1 MWQTVPSFLFC
12 SLYHYWSPLLYRD
25 DAGDDG
31 SQFSTVF
38 NEENRHTPLN
48 QTELLKF
55 STHVAKFSGKIA
67 NPSLKK
73 TNIVTKTTNITA
85 VNIGFLK
92 ITCEVMLTRFIYIH
106 VLFRIILK
114 EWRETKCPKTK
125 INNRTNLSYL
135 YGVWISSISSAV
147 LFSYEIFLIK
157 LLYLHVNG
165 SCWTQESVLLSMYHT
180 CN

>member
-1 MWQTVPSFLFC
+1 MWQTEPSFLFC

-67 NPSLKK
+67 KSFIKK
-73 TNIVTKTTNITA
+73 DKYCYENYKHYNCELLW
-85 VNIGFLK
+85 FLES
-92 ITCEVMLTRFIYIH
+92 TCEVMLTRDIYIYIYTCT
-106 VLFRIILK
+106 VPNYFEK
-114 EWRETKCPKTK
+114 WRETKCPKTK

-135 YGVWISSISSAV
+135 YGVWIWNAGTV
-147 LFSYEIFLIK
+147 LYRD
-157 LLYLHVNG
+157 
-165 SCWTQESVLLSMYHT
+165 
-180 CN
+180 

>member
-1 MWQTVPSFLFC
+1 M
-12 SLYHYWSPLLYRD
+12 LYRD

-67 NPSLKK
+67 NHSLKK

-85 VNIGFLK
+85 VNYCGFL
-92 ITCEVMLTRFIYIH
+92 R
-106 VLFRIILK
+106 VLVRL
-114 EWRETKCPKTK
+114 C
-125 INNRTNLSYL
+125 
-135 YGVWISSISSAV
+135 
-147 LFSYEIFLIK
+147 
-157 LLYLHVNG
+157 
-165 SCWTQESVLLSMYHT
+165 
-180 CN
+180 

>member
-67 NPSLKK
+67 NPSLKRQILLRK
-73 TNIVTKTTNITA
+73 LQTLQLWTIVVSWDYLWGY
-85 VNIGFLK
+85 VNK
-92 ITCEVMLTRFIYIH
+92 IYIYTCTVPNYFERMKRNQMSKNQNQQPYQSLICMVSEYH
-106 VLFRIILK
+106 RYPVLVPYCSLIWKMSLDIIIIST
-114 EWRETKCPKTK
+114 RE
-125 INNRTNLSYL
+125 R
-135 YGVWISSISSAV
+135 
-147 LFSYEIFLIK
+147 
-157 LLYLHVNG
+157 
-165 SCWTQESVLLSMYHT
+165 
-180 CN
+180 